1 LVFPCQRAMTGWV
14 NAATGD
20 IIEVHPT
27 HWRTWRAEA
36 TDAAYERWDDWTTHT
51 MRRRWEWVELA
62 QVPPPSATALSYIAL
77 DQWHRRVP
85 RLSLPLRNRAP
96 AMASDGCL

>member
-1 LVFPCQRAMTGWV
+1 MWQPIVEAPFAEAVELAVIDEEGVHALVFPCQRAMTGWV

-36 TDAAYERWDDWTTHT
+36 TDAAYER
-51 MRRRWEWVELA
+51 
-62 QVPPPSATALSYIAL
+62 
-77 DQWHRRVP
+77 
-85 RLSLPLRNRAP
+85 
-96 AMASDGCL
+96 